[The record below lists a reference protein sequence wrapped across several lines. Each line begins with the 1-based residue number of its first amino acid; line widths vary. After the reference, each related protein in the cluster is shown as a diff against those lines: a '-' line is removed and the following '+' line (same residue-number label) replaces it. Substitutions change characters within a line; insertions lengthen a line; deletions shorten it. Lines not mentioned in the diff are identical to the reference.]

1 MTFHIFFFTVALQ
14 KKVLSNEEA
23 FYKRQL
29 KQTMDEITD
38 RRSSYYT
45 QMY

>member
-23 FYKRQL
+23 FHKKQF
-29 KQTMDEITD
+29 KQTMDKVTD
-38 RRSSYYT
+38 IKSSYYT